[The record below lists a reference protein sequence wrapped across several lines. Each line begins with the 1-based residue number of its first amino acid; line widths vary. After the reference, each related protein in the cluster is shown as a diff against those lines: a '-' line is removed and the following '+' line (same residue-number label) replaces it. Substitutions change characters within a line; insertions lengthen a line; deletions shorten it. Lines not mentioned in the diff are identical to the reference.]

1 MADLPTSI
9 HLTVVTQERKVL
21 EADVEEVEL
30 PGSDG
35 YLGVLPGHTPLLAM
49 LKIGV
54 LSYRQSGRD
63 QAMAIKWGFAEV
75 LPDRVIVLAQG
86 ATPAEEI
93 DPAKAEALRQE
104 ALRELALLT
113 SSDSSFA
120 SVEAKLQESLAML
133 QVSSR
138 GH

>member
-1 MADLPTSI
+1 MADLPTSL

-21 EADVEEVEL
+21 EADVDEVEL

-54 LSYRQSGRD
+54 LSYRQSGQQR
-63 QAMAIKWGFAEV
+63 AMAIRWGFAEV
-75 LPDRVIVLAQG
+75 LPDRVIVLAQR
-86 ATPAEEI
+86 ATVAEEI
-93 DPAKAEALRQE
+93 DAAKAEATRQE
-104 ALRELALLT
+104 AVRELASLT
-113 SSDSSFA
+113 SSDDGFA
-120 SVEAKLQESLAML
+120 EVEARLHESLAMI